1 MDGLGLCSVTHV
13 TNHSNSAYAAGVMIM
28 YQPVLIAMI
37 VIVEHWYSQKALSSS
52 LQATHI
58 VASDDEI

>member
-1 MDGLGLCSVTHV
+1 
-13 TNHSNSAYAAGVMIM
+13 M

-37 VIVEHWYSQKALSSS
+37 VIAEHWYSQKALSSS